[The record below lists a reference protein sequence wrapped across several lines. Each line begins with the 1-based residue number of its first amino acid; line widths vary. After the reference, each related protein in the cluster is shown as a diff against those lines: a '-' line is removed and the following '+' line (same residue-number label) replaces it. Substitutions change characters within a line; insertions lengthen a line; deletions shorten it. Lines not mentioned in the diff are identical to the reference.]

1 MQEPFATKC
10 WDQRGC
16 KRCKSHWRQSVGI
29 REAVNDARA
38 IGDKVLGSVNEQELC
53 WDQRGCKRCKSHWR
67 QSVGIREAVND
78 ARAIG
83 DKVLGSERL

>member
-1 MQEPFATKC
+1 MQEPLATKC

-38 IGDKVLGSVNEQELC
+38 I
-53 WDQRGCKRCKSHWR
+53 WR

-78 ARAIG
+78 ARAIC

>member
-29 REAVNDARA
+29 REAVND
-38 IGDKVLGSVNEQELC
+38 QE
-53 WDQRGCKRCKSHWR
+53 RR

>member
-29 REAVNDARA
+29 REAVNDAR
-38 IGDKVLGSVNEQELC
+38 D
-53 WDQRGCKRCKSHWR
+53 
-67 QSVGIREAVND
+67 
-78 ARAIG
+78 IG

>member
-1 MQEPFATKC
+1 MQEPLATKC

-29 REAVNDARA
+29 REPVNNAR
-38 IGDKVLGSVNEQELC
+38 D
-53 WDQRGCKRCKSHWR
+53 DWR

>member
-1 MQEPFATKC
+1 MQEI
-10 WDQRGC
+10 G
-16 KRCKSHWRQSVGI
+16 
-29 REAVNDARA
+29 
-38 IGDKVLGSVNEQELC
+38 IGDKVLL
-53 WDQRGCKRCKSHWR
+53 DQRGCKRCKSHWR

>member
-1 MQEPFATKC
+1 MQEPLATKC

-16 KRCKSHWRQSVGI
+16 KRCKSHLRQSVGI
-29 REAVNDARA
+29 REAVNDAIA
-38 IGDKVLGSVNEQELC
+38 ICDKC

>member
-1 MQEPFATKC
+1 MQEPL
-10 WDQRGC
+10 
-16 KRCKSHWRQSVGI
+16 
-29 REAVNDARA
+29 A
-38 IGDKVLGSVNEQELC
+38 IKC

>member
-1 MQEPFATKC
+1 MQESFATKC

-16 KRCKSHWRQSVGI
+16 KRCNSHLRQ
-29 REAVNDARA
+29 
-38 IGDKVLGSVNEQELC
+38 VLGS
-53 WDQRGCKRCKSHWR
+53 G
-67 QSVGIREAVND
+67 EAVND

>member
-1 MQEPFATKC
+1 MQEPLATKC

-38 IGDKVLGSVNEQELC
+38 IGDKVLG
-53 WDQRGCKRCKSHWR
+53 CKRCKSHLR

>member
-1 MQEPFATKC
+1 MQEPLATKC

-38 IGDKVLGSVNEQELC
+38 IGEPLNDATICVGIREAVN
-53 WDQRGCKRCKSHWR
+53 DACKSCKHWR

>member
-1 MQEPFATKC
+1 MQEPLATKCWDQRGCKAMQETFATKC

-16 KRCKSHWRQSVGI
+16 KRCKSH
-29 REAVNDARA
+29 
-38 IGDKVLGSVNEQELC
+38 L
-53 WDQRGCKRCKSHWR
+53 R

>member
-29 REAVNDARA
+29 REAVN
-38 IGDKVLGSVNEQELC
+38 E
-53 WDQRGCKRCKSHWR
+53 CKRHWR

>member
-1 MQEPFATKC
+1 MQEPLATKC

-38 IGDKVLGSVNEQELC
+38 IGDKVLGS
-53 WDQRGCKRCKSHWR
+53 
-67 QSVGIREAVND
+67 
-78 ARAIG
+78 
-83 DKVLGSERL
+83 ERL

>member
-10 WDQRGC
+10 WDQGGC
-16 KRCKSHWRQSVGI
+16 KRCKSHWLQCVVI
-29 REAVNDARA
+29 REAVN
-38 IGDKVLGSVNEQELC
+38 
-53 WDQRGCKRCKSHWR
+53 GCKRHWR

>member
-1 MQEPFATKC
+1 MQELATKC

-16 KRCKSHWRQSVGI
+16 KQSVGM
-29 REAVNDARA
+29 
-38 IGDKVLGSVNEQELC
+38 QE
-53 WDQRGCKRCKSHWR
+53 SHWR

>member
-1 MQEPFATKC
+1 MQWRQSVGIREAVNDLRQSANDARALATKC

-38 IGDKVLGSVNEQELC
+38 IGDKVLGS
-53 WDQRGCKRCKSHWR
+53 
-67 QSVGIREAVND
+67 
-78 ARAIG
+78 
-83 DKVLGSERL
+83 ERL

>member
-1 MQEPFATKC
+1 MQEPLATKC

-16 KRCKSHWRQSVGI
+16 KRCKSH
-29 REAVNDARA
+29 
-38 IGDKVLGSVNEQELC
+38 C
-53 WDQRGCKRCKSHWR
+53 
-67 QSVGIREAVND
+67 VGIREAVND

>member
-1 MQEPFATKC
+1 MQEPLATKCWDQRGCKRCKSHWRQSVGIREAVNDARAIATKC

-38 IGDKVLGSVNEQELC
+38 IGDKVLGS
-53 WDQRGCKRCKSHWR
+53 
-67 QSVGIREAVND
+67 
-78 ARAIG
+78 
-83 DKVLGSERL
+83 ERL

>member
-1 MQEPFATKC
+1 MQETLATKC

-38 IGDKVLGSVNEQELC
+38 IGDESVE
-53 WDQRGCKRCKSHWR
+53 
-67 QSVGIREAVND
+67 IREAVND

-83 DKVLGSERL
+83 DKVLGPERL